1 MIELERIESLTNSK
15 IKLAAKL
22 HTNKY
27 RKEENL
33 FVAEGVRL
41 VEMAAQSDWPME
53 FALISDSAMENQRAV
68 AVVEQLQKKD
78 CHVYQVS
85 DQIYNK
91 AADTVTP
98 QGLLLVMGFRIFT
111 WQEILKSNTDKASAP
126 LIAVLDGVQDP
137 GNAGNIIRTADALGC
152 SGVVCLEG
160 TADIFADKV
169 VRASMGSIF
178 NIPVMTGITPEE
190 LRDVCQDNEVALI
203 ATAVDDTAVRHYL
216 ADYVSPCAIVFG
228 NEGNGVS
235 QRMLEEADQKVYI
248 PMTGKAESLN
258 VSAAAAIL
266 LYEAFRKRSIL

>member
-27 RKEENL
+27 RKSENL

-53 FALISDSAMENQRAV
+53 FALISDSATENQRAV
-68 AVVEQLQKKD
+68 AVVEQLQNRG
-78 CHVYQVS
+78 CPVYQVS
-85 DQIYNK
+85 DQIYDK

-111 WQEILKSNTDKASAP
+111 WQEILKSNTDEASAP

-169 VRASMGSIF
+169 VRSSMGSIF
-178 NIPVMTGITPEE
+178 NIPVMTGVQPEE

-216 ADYVSPCAIVFG
+216 ADYVSPCAIIFG

-235 QRMLEEADQKVYI
+235 QKMLEEADQKVFI

>member
-41 VEMAAQSDWPME
+41 VEMAARSDWPME
-53 FALISDSAMENQRAV
+53 FALISDSAMKSQRAV

-111 WQEILKSNTDKASAP
+111 WQEILKSNADKASAP

>member
-41 VEMAAQSDWPME
+41 VEMAAQSDWPVE
-53 FALISDSAMENQRAV
+53 FALISDSAMKSQRAV

>member
-1 MIELERIESLTNSK
+1 M
-15 IKLAAKL
+15 
-22 HTNKY
+22 
-27 RKEENL
+27 
-33 FVAEGVRL
+33 
-41 VEMAAQSDWPME
+41 
-53 FALISDSAMENQRAV
+53 
-68 AVVEQLQKKD
+68 
-78 CHVYQVS
+78 S
-85 DQIYNK
+85 DQLYDK

-111 WQEILKSNTDKASAP
+111 WQEILKSNNDDASAP

-160 TADIFADKV
+160 TTDIFADKV
-169 VRASMGSIF
+169 VRSSMGSLF

-235 QRMLEEADQKVYI
+235 QKMLEEADQKVYI

>member
-27 RKEENL
+27 RKAENL

-53 FALISDSAMENQRAV
+53 FALISDSAMENPRAV
-68 AVVEQLQKKD
+68 AVVEQLQEKG
-78 CHVYQVS
+78 CPVYQVS
-85 DQIYNK
+85 DQLYDK

-111 WQEILKSNTDKASAP
+111 WQEILKSNNDDASAP

-235 QRMLEEADQKVYI
+235 QKMLEEADQKVYI

>member
-1 MIELERIESLTNSK
+1 MLDLERIESSSNAK

-27 RKEENL
+27 RKAENL

-53 FALISDSAMENQRAV
+53 FGLISDSALENLRAV
-68 AVVEQLQKKD
+68 AVVEQLQEKG
-78 CHVYQVS
+78 CPVYLVS
-85 DQIYNK
+85 DQLYNK

-98 QGLLLVMGFRIFT
+98 QGLMLVMGFRIFT
-111 WQEILKSNTDKASAP
+111 WQEILKLNNEDAAAP

-152 SGVVCLEG
+152 SGVVCMEG
-160 TADIFADKV
+160 TTDIFADKV
-169 VRASMGSIF
+169 VRSSMGSIF
-178 NIPVMTGITPEE
+178 NIPVMTGIHPEE
-190 LRDVCQDNEVALI
+190 LLDVCHDNEVALI
-203 ATAVDDTAVRHYL
+203 ATALDETAVRHYL
-216 ADYVSPCAIVFG
+216 ADYVSPCAIIFG

-235 QRMLEEADQKVYI
+235 TRMLEDSDQKVFI